1 MEFKEQCIRALE
13 EQKLF
18 RDSGHM
24 TRFKELLDCY
34 SGYPFF
40 GRGLCKCMYLSAWDE
55 EHFAV
60 MLGILTELAL
70 LKERGTEEMRRQGED
85 LAKEQLK
92 GEQLSGDFYIY
103 ELSNAF
109 LDGRR
114 YQLPKDARIEPEFAH
129 IIGKAQEAADIIDGI

>member
-1 MEFKEQCIRALE
+1 MEFKERCIRALE

-18 RDSGHM
+18 QDSGHM
-24 TRFKELLDCY
+24 TRFKELMDCY

-40 GRGLCKCMYLSAWDE
+40 GGGLCKCMYLSAWDE
-55 EHFAV
+55 EHFAI

-70 LKERGTEEMRRQGED
+70 GRERSTEEMRRQGEE
-85 LAKEQLK
+85 LAREQLN
-92 GEQLSGDFYIY
+92 GDFYIY

-114 YQLPKDARIEPEFAH
+114 YQLPGDARIEPEIAY
-129 IIGKAQEAADIIDGI
+129 IIQKAQEAAEIIDRI

>member
-1 MEFKEQCIRALE
+1 MEFKERCIRALE

-34 SGYPFF
+34 SSYPFF
-40 GRGLCKCMYLSAWDE
+40 CKGLCKCMYLSAWDE
-55 EHFAV
+55 EHFAI

-70 LKERGTEEMRRQGED
+70 GKEQSTEEMRRQGEE
-85 LAKEQLK
+85 LAREHLD
-92 GEQLSGDFYIY
+92 GEFYIY

-114 YQLPKDARIEPEFAH
+114 FELPASAKIQPEHAW
-129 IIGKAQEAADIIDGI
+129 IIQKAQEASKIIDEV